1 MKARGESLRNRIF
14 LIIKANSGIVRTE
27 VRDQLKL
34 PNNVVTPAIKEL
46 IDMGMVMEGEPRT
59 SKTTNRPGKQ
69 LYITEAWIKG
79 ADAQN
84 RIFE

>member
-1 MKARGESLRNRIF
+1 MRNRIF

-27 VRDQLKL
+27 VRDSLKL

-46 IDMGMVMEGEPRT
+46 IDMGMVMEGELRT

-79 ADAQN
+79 VDAQN